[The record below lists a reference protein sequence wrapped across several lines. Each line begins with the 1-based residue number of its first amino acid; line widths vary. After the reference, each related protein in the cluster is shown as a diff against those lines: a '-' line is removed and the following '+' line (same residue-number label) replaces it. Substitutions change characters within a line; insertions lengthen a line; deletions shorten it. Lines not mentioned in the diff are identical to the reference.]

1 MCEDM
6 QQRGDLPF
14 QRYPPLS
21 VSTLSFSIFLGI
33 IITFPHVAV
42 CFVFL
47 MITAFPVTVDAWFF
61 LTITVSDF

>member
-47 MITAFPVTVDAWFF
+47 MITAFSVTVD
-61 LTITVSDF
+61 V